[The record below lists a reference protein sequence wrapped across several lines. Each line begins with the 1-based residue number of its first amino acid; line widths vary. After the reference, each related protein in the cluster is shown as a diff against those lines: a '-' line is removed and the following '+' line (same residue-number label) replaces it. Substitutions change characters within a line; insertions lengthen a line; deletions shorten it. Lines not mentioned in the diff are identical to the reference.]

1 MAVRVAYY
9 ALAFYMDYIANY
21 SNIEKL
27 PALFPIVVY
36 NGSDR
41 WTAPETLAELIEGE
55 PALGDYGVACRYFE
69 LLIEEFVKLFIHET
83 DKQAVSL
90 LVNWFR
96 QLAVHGRVRS
106 EDYQVLEREYHSA
119 QGVREMLIDA
129 LAKEKQTIREE
140 GRKEASEEGAAAMRV
155 TIEQLL
161 QRRFG
166 SVPAEVSALLQ
177 KYKLAELQPL
187 VNPAL
192 DAADLDAF
200 LAHLPRQS
208 A

>member
-9 ALAFYMDYIANY
+9 TLAFYMDYIANY

-41 WTAPETLAELIEGE
+41 WTAPDTLAELIEGE
-55 PALGDYGVACRYFE
+55 PALGDYGVACRYFKIAEREFGREQLLEICNLVSVLFLAETHYDFE
-69 LLIEEFVKLFIHET
+69 LLIEEFVKLFVRET

-161 QRRFG
+161 
-166 SVPAEVSALLQ
+166 
-177 KYKLAELQPL
+177 
-187 VNPAL
+187 
-192 DAADLDAF
+192 
-200 LAHLPRQS
+200 
-208 A
+208 